1 MKRSAPYSIYALIIA
16 LLVHTVLL
24 LLIVLF
30 NQLVPP
36 VETASKPPKAS
47 QKEETRFRLAL
58 REMPS
63 DRPEAAVSNTQPK
76 IRETLS
82 IPRGEQMIKPP
93 EAVPA
98 PQPIRTKPLQ
108 NQIQPPSQSPMI
120 AAPQPEPKKKAFI
133 PISDVKK
140 VAAIERTPKPEPS
153 LHDIFSVADPAS
165 LQKPVRN
172 ASRVADSI
180 RSLYG
185 DKFNDLSEGEQK
197 YILDNQEMMR
207 RITQA
212 VLDRYAASKIPD
224 TVQANDN
231 NIVEFYLFPDG
242 SISDIK
248 FLKNSQISILDTTTK
263 NVIELAYAQYPHPQ
277 QKTLI
282 RYRVF
287 YDLRRY

>member
-1 MKRSAPYSIYALIIA
+1 MI
-16 LLVHTVLL
+16 
-24 LLIVLF
+24 
-30 NQLVPP
+30 
-36 VETASKPPKAS
+36 KPPKA
-47 QKEETRFRLAL
+47 L
-58 REMPS
+58 
-63 DRPEAAVSNTQPK
+63 
-76 IRETLS
+76 
-82 IPRGEQMIKPP
+82 
-93 EAVPA
+93 PA
-98 PQPIRTKPLQ
+98 PKPTRPNPVPIPLQ
-108 NQIQPPSQSPMI
+108 PQTPAPVS
-120 AAPQPEPKKKAFI
+120 AAPLPEPKKKAFL

-165 LQKPVRN
+165 LEKPVRN

-180 RSLYG
+180 QGLYG

-197 YILDNQEMMR
+197 YILDNQEVMR
-207 RITQA
+207 RITQE

-224 TVQANDN
+224 TVQTNDN

-248 FLKNSQISILDTTTK
+248 FLKNSQVTILDTTTK
-263 NVIELAYAQYPHPQ
+263 NVIELAYARYPHPR

-287 YDLRRY
+287 YNLRHY